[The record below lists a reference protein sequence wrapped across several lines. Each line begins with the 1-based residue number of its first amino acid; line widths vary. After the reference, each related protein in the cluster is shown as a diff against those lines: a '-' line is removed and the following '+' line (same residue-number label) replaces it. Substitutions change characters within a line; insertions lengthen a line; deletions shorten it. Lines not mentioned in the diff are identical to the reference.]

1 MLYSRFQRQVHS
13 LPNEI
18 QQQIISYTYCP
29 KPRELLADIR
39 NYFES
44 FNILYD
50 YVEHLEFIGR
60 HYFITPEDEVHN
72 EMLNYIFYNL
82 YDGHME
88 TIGNLFWKRSIIYSQ
103 ISNRNP
109 LLSVNQ
115 ICHHLLEKLYL
126 FPIDSQIRIL
136 WGLLVPDERSE
147 FLQLYSTEYLL
158 EEDTDEE
165 DDEEEEEDFDF

>member
-1 MLYSRFQRQVHS
+1 MLSPRFQQKVQE

-18 QQQIISYTYCP
+18 QQKIISYTYSP

-39 NYFES
+39 NNFES

-50 YVEHLEFIGR
+50 YVDHLEFIGR
-60 HYFITPEDEVHN
+60 HYFITAEDEVHN
-72 EMLNYIFYNL
+72 EILNFIFYNL

-103 ISNRNP
+103 ISVRNP

-136 WGLLVPDERSE
+136 WGLLVPNERNE
-147 FLQLYSTEYLL
+147 FLELYSTEYRDILQ
-158 EEDTDEE
+158 
-165 DDEEEEEDFDF
+165 EEEQEEDFDF

>member
-1 MLYSRFQRQVHS
+1 MLSPRFQKQIHS

-18 QQQIISYTYCP
+18 QQKIISYTYCP
-29 KPRELLADIR
+29 KPRELLADIH
-39 NYFES
+39 NNFES
-44 FNILYD
+44 LNILYD
-50 YVEHLEFIGR
+50 YVDHLEFIGR
-60 HYFITPEDEVHN
+60 HYFITAEDEVHN
-72 EMLNYIFYNL
+72 EILNFIFYNL

-103 ISNRNP
+103 ISVRNP

-136 WGLLVPDERSE
+136 WGLLVPNERNE
-147 FLQLYSTEYLL
+147 FLELYSTEYRDILQ
-158 EEDTDEE
+158 
-165 DDEEEEEDFDF
+165 EEEQEEDFDF